1 MTSGNPAHSE
11 KIVEEF
17 CKLCST
23 AYWSWYL
30 RKYLFDDE
38 SNKKYLEHR
47 VFLSLFGRLCDINQH
62 HWLLQLAKLHDPAV
76 QSGQINLTINYM
88 IEYGGWEAAAK
99 DELTRLKEEMEML
112 SKPTRIARNKIISHN
127 DLAAI
132 LDGGPLGGFNAG
144 DDIKY
149 FDDLLRFANIVYE
162 KTKGEICLFDD
173 TVKGD
178 IEIFMHHF
186 KRMVSCLD

>member
-1 MTSGNPAHSE
+1 MPAHSD
-11 KIVEEF
+11 KVVDEF

-47 VFLSLFGRLCDINQH
+47 FFLSFFGRLCDINQH

-76 QSGQINLTINYM
+76 QGGQINLTIDYVV
-88 IEYGGWEAAAK
+88 EYGGWDTSTI
-99 DELTRLKEEMEML
+99 DELVKLKEEMETL
-112 SKPTRIARNKIISHN
+112 SKPTRIARNKILSHN
-127 DLAAI
+127 DLASI
-132 LDGGPLGGFNAG
+132 LDGGSLGGFNAD

-149 FDDLLRFANIVYE
+149 FDDLLSFANIVCE

-173 TVKGD
+173 LIKRD
-178 IEIFMHHF
+178 IEIFMYHF
-186 KRMVSCLD
+186 KKMVSSLD